1 MTAIFQTAFSSAF
14 SWRKMFKFR
23 SWFHWSLFPSVQW
36 WLIYWRIYTSLGLNE
51 LIPILP
57 QLIWKDNIWFAF
69 YVTVSHRSIPQRNRL
84 IISVVLYF
92 PFFRMPG
99 FVLTVTTSIAFLM
112 SPSKCWNSQ
121 HGWAPFRYGQLQ
133 IQLYFH
139 TLNFAAVGHDWSAQM
154 GNRCLC
160 CAYVRLVPRGF
171 LSSRSGASAN
181 IIFFTEDQDIIWG
194 HK

>member
-1 MTAIFQTAFSSAF
+1 MISLEFVPKCPMMVNLLTHIYVTRPQWVNPDSA
-14 SWRKMFKFR
+14 STRLKR
-23 SWFHWSLFPSVQW
+23 QH
-36 WLIYWRIYTSLGLNE
+36 LIRVLCNH
-51 LIPILP
+51 LP
-57 QLIWKDNIWFAF
+57 QIDSTTKSFD
-69 YVTVSHRSIPQRNRL
+69 
-84 IISVVLYF
+84 YF
-92 PFFRMPG
+92 GCAVFFSFRMPG
-99 FVLTVTTSIAFLM
+99 FVLPVTTSIAFLM

-139 TLNFAAVGHDWSAQM
+139 ILYFAAVGHDWSAQM

-171 LSSRSGASAN
+171 LSSRNGASAN